1 MELATWPST
10 SVTKLLPSWVS
21 GGATSEALNWDARK
35 DRATKMLNGSSP
47 MTLQPSL
54 RIYSTE
60 THMRIQRYMY
70 IQYKELH
77 YSIIYNAENLGEKTL
92 NSRQWENS

>member
-35 DRATKMLNGSSP
+35 DRDTKMFNGSFP

-60 THMRIQRYMY
+60 THIPIQRSMY
-70 IQYKELH
+70 IQGKELH
-77 YSIIYNAENLGEKTL
+77 YSIIYNAENQGKKT
-92 NSRQWENS
+92 